1 MDDLFNAEWFKE
13 LIERL
18 QQVFTKLL
26 IKLGLKIVL

>member
-1 MDDLFNAEWFKE
+1 MDDLLNAEWFKE